1 MEGYEQTPPGGLWEA
16 IEGGL
21 HAGAAPIGAAATGG
35 ETTGARHHA
44 TGTQRQAAGSRHRA
58 AAFPWMWALAGA
70 AAVLLAVL
78 ILWHPAGEPAPYL
91 AESQDVDRLVVADL
105 NADDD
110 LPLESKETPAE
121 GVSET
126 VAEDSAET
134 AAEQRFMQSSDN
146 QQIVQNRQGESTQAI
161 IDNSLTDN
169 DLEKTPQ
176 SEPPSKPSQ
185 KHPGSAEQQRQP
197 SQKQPGSAEH
207 SSHQPEML
215 PITRKAGS
223 SRRLT
228 ASLIAGG
235 VPGGASDSYIR
246 YGMTGGSSQR
256 MAPAAI
262 LSRNK
267 AAQTDVN
274 YSVPF
279 RMGILLNYSFTEYW
293 GIESGLQF
301 SNLSTK
307 VSSESGTISKYTDNI
322 YSYLGIPLMVVYT
335 PWRIGQFSL
344 YTSAGPMFELGVLH
358 RVREE
363 AYMGNELLSRES
375 SIYGKVNDAVW
386 SLALNAGAQWQLGEY
401 GGLFIQPGVSWHF
414 PGSAGADTYYT
425 NHPFSFDIS
434 AGVRFTF

>member
-21 HAGAAPIGAAATGG
+21 H
-35 ETTGARHHA
+35 
-44 TGTQRQAAGSRHRA
+44 AGSRHRA

-169 DLEKTPQ
+169 DLENTFQ

-185 KHPGSAEQQRQP
+185 KHPGSAE
-197 SQKQPGSAEH
+197 H
-207 SSHQPEML
+207 SSHQPEMP

-246 YGMTGGSSQR
+246 YGMAGGSSQR

-344 YTSAGPMFELGVLH
+344 YTSAGPIFELGVLH